1 MMFLEGLVWCLLGF
15 IIGLIASVL
24 IYAYA
29 DYKTDKDIEKLR
41 KK

>member
-1 MMFLEGLVWCLLGF
+1 
-15 IIGLIASVL
+15 LIASVL

-41 KK
+41 KKW

>member
-1 MMFLEGLVWCLLGF
+1 MLANGLVWALFGF
-15 IIGLIASVL
+15 IIGLLASVL

-41 KK
+41 KGK